1 MPSIIRFSSSTV
13 VFSFAS
19 KKMVI
24 LRRRIIRKISH
35 ILPSVE
41 TTACDRQTCGLVGPG
56 PPKTG
61 GLFRAL
67 LRRLRAQ
74 SGQPRVRH
82 RDQKGVS
89 FYRPSEENGSE
100 VFLVSVKNF
109 LSHRTQTIM
118 KSCFFHVVSWR
129 VCAKSQKSFYLTKWS
144 DLAGKTP
151 SSERASFAA
160 AADPELFQLG

>member
-82 RDQKGVS
+82 RDQKRSFFFSAVRRKRLRSFSCFCEKLPFSSNADDHEKLLFPRRKLARLCQVS
-89 FYRPSEENGSE
+89 KKFLSYKMVRPSG
-100 VFLVSVKNF
+100 
-109 LSHRTQTIM
+109 
-118 KSCFFHVVSWR
+118 
-129 VCAKSQKSFYLTKWS
+129 
-144 DLAGKTP
+144 
-151 SSERASFAA
+151 
-160 AADPELFQLG
+160 